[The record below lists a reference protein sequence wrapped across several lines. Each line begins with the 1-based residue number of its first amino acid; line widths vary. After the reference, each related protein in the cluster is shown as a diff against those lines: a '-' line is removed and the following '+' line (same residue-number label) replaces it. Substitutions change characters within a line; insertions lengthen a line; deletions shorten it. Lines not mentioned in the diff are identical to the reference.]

1 MRRQTLSLIRVHRSP
16 LDPRRGMLVAG
27 ALRLPCALGKKGVT
41 RQKREGD
48 GASPAGRFSLLGAF
62 YRPDRL
68 PRPRTRL
75 PLRALRPE
83 DAWCDDPADRRY
95 NRPVRLPHSARHERM
110 WRDDHVY
117 DVVLDI
123 AWNRGPIVRGRGS
136 AIFLHLA
143 RPGFSP
149 TEGCIAVAPAKIAR
163 LLERIGPDTRIAVA
177 G

>member
-1 MRRQTLSLIRVHRSP
+1 MKRVTLDLIRVHRLP
-16 LDPRRGMLVAG
+16 GDPRRGVLVAG
-27 ALRLPCALGKKGVT
+27 PLVVPCALGRSGVT
-41 RQKREGD
+41 HVKREGD
-48 GASPAGRFSLLGAF
+48 GASPAGCFRLLGAF

-75 PLRALRPE
+75 PLRALRPT
-83 DAWCDDPADRRY
+83 DGWSDDPRDPRY
-95 NRPVRLPHSARHERM
+95 NRPVQLPYGARHEAL

-143 RPGFSP
+143 RPGFAP
-149 TEGCIAVAPAKIAR
+149 TEGCVAVEPQKAAR
-163 LLERIGPDTRIAVA
+163 LLERLGPRTRIEIV